1 MRALAWHWPSAAKGW
16 PKARPDA
23 CRARGR
29 ADSEP
34 RSIAPPAVGQGE
46 APILAEGAGPILLFR
61 LQKRQPS
68 LRLKMPAF
76 GLICRNGVA
85 QGLLSGG

>member
-1 MRALAWHWPSAAKGW
+1 WHRPSAAQGW

-34 RSIAPPAVGQGE
+34 RSIAAPAIGQGQ
-46 APILAEGAGPILLFR
+46 AHLAKQAG
-61 LQKRQPS
+61 QAKRTAIWLPPRQ
-68 LRLKMPAF
+68 LT
-76 GLICRNGVA
+76 
-85 QGLLSGG
+85 

>member
-1 MRALAWHWPSAAKGW
+1 MSEALALCWHRPSAAQGW

-34 RSIAPPAVGQGE
+34 RSIAAPAIGQGQ
-46 APILAEGAGPILLFR
+46 APSAKQAGA
-61 LQKRQPS
+61 S
-68 LRLKMPAF
+68 LKN
-76 GLICRNGVA
+76 GKLIYGSFDGVA
-85 QGLLSGG
+85 ASG